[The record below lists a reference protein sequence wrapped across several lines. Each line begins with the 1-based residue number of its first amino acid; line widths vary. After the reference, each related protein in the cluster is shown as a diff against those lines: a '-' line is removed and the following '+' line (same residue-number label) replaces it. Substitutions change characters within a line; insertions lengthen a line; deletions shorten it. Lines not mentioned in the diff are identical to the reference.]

1 MQISFLTKVCNLW
14 RQACQRRKSCCVM
27 HACSE
32 LGSLVIMKMHACS
45 ELGSLALRARWG
57 PYGAC
62 GPEGIRIISP
72 YSLQRL
78 LPKRNLKLL
87 GHLTLW
93 RNSSRYWL
101 CIERLGWWWG
111 GLRGWDRRKKC
122 TGCHNLIWKCM
133 CQEPGVG
140 RQKLNWISRCAV
152 KTSSCQNTTH
162 TSQHSIMSVHWAEET
177 MYRLSQSYMA
187 WAYDFARIFKGMQ
200 VHLIWRGAED
210 CQKTFQKATADDVSL
225 MQH

>member
-1 MQISFLTKVCNLW
+1 MH
-14 RQACQRRKSCCVM
+14 ACSELGSLVIMKMHACSELGSLVIMKM

-87 GHLTLW
+87 GHLTL
-93 RNSSRYWL
+93 
-101 CIERLGWWWG
+101 
-111 GLRGWDRRKKC
+111 
-122 TGCHNLIWKCM
+122 
-133 CQEPGVG
+133 
-140 RQKLNWISRCAV
+140 
-152 KTSSCQNTTH
+152 
-162 TSQHSIMSVHWAEET
+162 
-177 MYRLSQSYMA
+177 
-187 WAYDFARIFKGMQ
+187 
-200 VHLIWRGAED
+200 
-210 CQKTFQKATADDVSL
+210 
-225 MQH
+225 